1 MFKDSVSRSRQ
12 KSILTTVIL
21 ITIPCY
27 LVGLIVLWVGN
38 GVQGRATP
46 TPTETLYFEEQTP
59 VSPMPGTPTLPLP
72 SAVFPSATATPT
84 PTISLTPTMTR
95 TYLIPTSTASFTPT
109 ITVTETLA
117 PTATDTLTPDSS
129 GGAPPP

>member
-12 KSILTTVIL
+12 KSILTTFIL

-38 GVQGRATP
+38 GVQVRETP

-84 PTISLTPTMTR
+84 QTISLTPTMTR
-95 TYLIPTSTASFTPT
+95 PYLIPP
-109 ITVTETLA
+109 
-117 PTATDTLTPDSS
+117 
-129 GGAPPP
+129 

>member
-1 MFKDSVSRSRQ
+1 MIKDPVSRSRQ

-38 GVQGRATP
+38 GVQGRVTP

-59 VSPMPGTPTLPLP
+59 TSPILGTPTLPLP
-72 SAVFPSATATPT
+72 SAIFPSATITPT

-95 TYLIPTSTASFTPT
+95 TYLIPTSTASNTPT
-109 ITVTETLA
+109 ITATETLA
-117 PTATDTLTPDSS
+117 PTATDTLTPESP